1 MNARNYSIH
10 CVYFSSNN
18 PSRTSGGKNYPIIEV
33 NKLKGKINVTE
44 LANVP

>member
-1 MNARNYSIH
+1 MNARIILST
-10 CVYFSSNN
+10 VYILAQIILL
-18 PSRTSGGKNYPIIEV
+18 RTGGGKNYPIIEV

>member
-1 MNARNYSIH
+1 MLEIILST
-10 CVYFSSNN
+10 VYILAQIILQE
-18 PSRTSGGKNYPIIEV
+18 PVEVKNYPIIEV